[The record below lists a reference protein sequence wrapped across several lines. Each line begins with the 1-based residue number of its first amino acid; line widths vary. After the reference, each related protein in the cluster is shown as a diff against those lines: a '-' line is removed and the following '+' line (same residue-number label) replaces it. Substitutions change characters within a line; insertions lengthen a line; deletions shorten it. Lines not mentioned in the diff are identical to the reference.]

1 MSSVRTRIPDGPA
14 CRVTSGKLG
23 IDEAPGGRVGI
34 INFQLLAQVIT
45 ISFIRRFVSLLLL
58 LPMFA
63 MAAGAASAPFRIGVA
78 PHSSARV
85 IVEMYQPLRLYLEQ
99 VLQRPV
105 EIVTAPDFT
114 EFARRGM
121 AQDYDIAITTGHQ
134 ARLLQ
139 TDARYLPL
147 LTYQADFKAV
157 ALVAAESAFREPKDL
172 VGSTVIGL
180 SASSLVTL
188 WGQHWLLRNSVANV
202 AVRYVSASDSVAQLL
217 LKGEGTAGFMSL
229 ANYQNLPAPVRS
241 QLRLLAESLPMA
253 GRVYVLNAR
262 HVRQREPILAALWA
276 FADTAQAKQ
285 YFAHHQRG
293 GYRPLEP
300 RELIA
305 LEPYANEVRLVL
317 RQGK

>member
-1 MSSVRTRIPDGPA
+1 MRRTAHGSPIRITMR
-14 CRVTSGKLG
+14 CMRWL
-23 IDEAPGGRVGI
+23 VGA
-34 INFQLLAQVIT
+34 F
-45 ISFIRRFVSLLLL
+45 LL
-58 LPMFA
+58 LPLLA
-63 MAAGAASAPFRIGVA
+63 LAAVNTPATPFRIGVA

-85 IVEMYQPLRLYLEQ
+85 IIEMYQPLRLYLEQ

-121 AQDYDIAITTGHQ
+121 AQNYDIAITTGHQ

-139 TDARYLPL
+139 TDAHYLPL

-157 ALVAAESAFREPKDL
+157 ALVAAESRYREPKDL
-172 VGSTVIGL
+172 AGSTVIGL

-188 WGQHWLLRNSVANV
+188 WGQHWLLRNSVAE
-202 AVRYVSASDSVAQLL
+202 ATLRYVSASDSVAQLL
-217 LKGEGTAGFMSL
+217 LKGEGSAGFMSL
-229 ANYQNLPAPVRS
+229 ANYQNLPPAVRS

-253 GRVYVLNAR
+253 GRVYLLNAR
-262 HVRQREPILAALWA
+262 HAKKREPILAALWA
-276 FADTAQAKQ
+276 FAETAEAKQ
-285 YFAHHQRG
+285 YFTKHQLG
-293 GYRPLEP
+293 GYRPLES

-317 RQGK
+317 RQTK